1 MTEAT
6 EHAQP
11 RYGDKI
17 NKRVSKEKNLNE
29 PMIIMCDA
37 LWTLTHQVSVA
48 EGTRER
54 KRVAFVQTKRTVT
67 CLLVRRN
74 IYRFMD
80 KNTLP

>member
-1 MTEAT
+1 
-6 EHAQP
+6 
-11 RYGDKI
+11 
-17 NKRVSKEKNLNE
+17 
-29 PMIIMCDA
+29 MCDA